1 MKHVKLFEQYINE
14 TYNAKSTEKE
24 VEALF
29 IKHGFDKVSIYN
41 GRVSVSLDIDGT
53 VVNELTKEA
62 KAFVADIIKYAKKN
76 NVLMLQT
83 AIGYIYGN
91 RMGVTLASEEARVK
105 TAYHMTSEKNVESI
119 LKNGLSASQA
129 SGHSDTFG
137 TGLTGKNIREQL
149 YRAVFALSGKSQT
162 KKLPRYFTFDDPVL
176 LEINPKPYKWYT
188 DPLMPEDMKSVLSYD
203 DIKPEDIKKA

>member
-1 MKHVKLFEQYINE
+1 MKHIKLFEQYVNE

-29 IKHGFDKVSIYN
+29 IKHGFDKVRIYGGN
-41 GRVSVSLDIDGT
+41 VSVSLDTGDT
-53 VVNELTKEA
+53 VDELTKEA
-62 KAFVADIIKYAKKN
+62 KALVADITKYAKKN

-83 AIGYIYGN
+83 AIGYSGGN
-91 RMGVTLASEEARVK
+91 SMSVTLASEEARVRK
-105 TAYHMTSEKNVESI
+105 AYHMTSEKNVESI
-119 LKNGLSASQA
+119 LKNGLSAVEA

-137 TGLTGKNIREQL
+137 SGLSGKNIKEQL
-149 YRAVFALSGKSQT
+149 YRAVFAVSSKGQA
-162 KKLPRYFTFDDPVL
+162 KKLPQYFGFDNPVL

-188 DPLMPEDMKSVLSYD
+188 DPLMPPEMKSVLSYD

>member
-1 MKHVKLFEQYINE
+1 MKHIKLFEQYVNE

-29 IKHGFDKVSIYN
+29 IKHGFDKVRIYKGN
-41 GRVSVSLDIDGT
+41 VMVSLDTGDT
-53 VVNELTKEA
+53 VNELTKEA
-62 KAFVADIIKYAKKN
+62 KALVADITKYAKKN

-83 AIGYIYGN
+83 AIGYSGGN
-91 RMGVTLASEEARVK
+91 SMSVTLASEEANVRK
-105 TAYHMTSEKNVESI
+105 AYHMTSEKNVESI
-119 LKNGLSASQA
+119 LKNGLSAVEA

-137 TGLTGKNIREQL
+137 SGLSGKNIKEQL
-149 YRAVFALSGKSQT
+149 YRAVFAVTGKGQA
-162 KKLPRYFTFDDPVL
+162 KKLPQYFGFDNPVL

-188 DPLMPEDMKSVLSYD
+188 DPLMPSDMKSVLSYN